1 MESHRDLLAEVE
13 TLLAEGGNDAALWRI
28 LTRHKPSFL
37 SLLQYKA
44 RTRSRDKRAREQG
57 WRRAQLACSR
67 GNR

>member
-13 TLLAEGGNDAALWRI
+13 TLLAEGGNDAALF

-44 RTRSRDKRAREQG
+44 SNGESRQQVQS
-57 WRRAQLACSR
+57 RRPVTYSR
-67 GNR
+67 GEIQLDEDP